1 MNVQSQ
7 GIQWRSGAILPKR
20 AAMRTTLTGARR
32 PHVAALLI
40 AGSLLLPCSVAQ
52 AGDASAWSGD
62 LQSSLRLISG
72 SPRDGNVRAGIELK
86 LQPGWKTYW
95 RYPGDSGVPPR
106 FDFSGSDNV
115 RAAQVL
121 WPAPHAFPDGGG
133 ISIGYKDDIVFP
145 VLVTPRDPNKPVT
158 LRLKADYAV
167 CEKLCVPAEGK
178 AELTLAGTGALEREL
193 AAAEAR
199 VPKPVAATDAGVTAK
214 RIAATPKSQ
223 VRLTVA
229 GGADAV
235 FVEGPT
241 ADWAL
246 PLPQPVAGAPTGSQ
260 AYEFALDGAPSGT
273 DPKAPVKL
281 TVTLVRKSGSLQTNV
296 DLD

>member
-1 MNVQSQ
+1 
-7 GIQWRSGAILPKR
+7 
-20 AAMRTTLTGARR
+20 MRTTLTAVRR
-32 PHVAALLI
+32 PLVGALLL
-40 AGSLLLPCSVAQ
+40 AGSLLLSCSLAQ
-52 AGDASAWSGD
+52 AGSASAWSGD
-62 LQSSLRLISG
+62 LKSSLRLIAG
-72 SPRDGNVRAGIELK
+72 NPRDGKARAGIELK

-106 FDFSGSDNV
+106 FDFSGSENV
-115 RAAQVL
+115 STAQIL

-133 ISIGYKDDIVFP
+133 TSIGYKEDVIFP
-145 VLVTPRDPNKPVT
+145 VLVTPRDPAKPVT

-167 CEKLCVPAEGK
+167 CEKLCVPAEGRG
-178 AELTLAGTGALEREL
+178 ELTLAGPATLDREL
-193 AAAEAR
+193 SAAEAR
-199 VPKPVAATDAGVTAK
+199 VPKPVAATDAGVTVK
-214 RIAATPKSQ
+214 RIAATPKPR
-223 VRLTVA
+223 VRLTIA
-229 GGADAV
+229 GGAEAV

-246 PLPQPVAGAPTGSQ
+246 PLPQPVSGAPAGSQ

-281 TVTLVRKSGSLQTNV
+281 TVTLVRQGGSLQTNV

>member
-1 MNVQSQ
+1 M
-7 GIQWRSGAILPKR
+7 K
-20 AAMRTTLTGARR
+20 MTLTVARL
-32 PHVAALLI
+32 PHVGALLI
-40 AGSLLLPCSVAQ
+40 AGSLLLPCSFAQ

-62 LQSSLRLISG
+62 LKSSLRLIAG
-72 SPRDGNVRAGIELK
+72 SPRGGKARAGIELK

-106 FDFSGSDNV
+106 FDFSSSDNV
-115 RAAQVL
+115 GAAQVL

-133 ISIGYKDDIVFP
+133 TSIGYKDDVVFP
-145 VLVTPRDPNKPVT
+145 VLITPRDPGKPVT
-158 LRLKADYAV
+158 VRLKADYAV

-178 AELTLAGTGALEREL
+178 AELTLGGAATFDREL
-193 AAAEAR
+193 SAAEAR
-199 VPKPVAATDAGVTAK
+199 VPKPVDATDAGVTAK
-214 RIAATPKSQ
+214 RIDATPKPR

-246 PLPQPVAGAPTGSQ
+246 PLPQPVSGAPAGSQ
-260 AYEFALDGAPSGT
+260 AYEFALDGAPSGA